1 MNGAI
6 VASITTIPSP
16 EGNLMNALTILAVAL
31 IAAIVPS
38 IIAART
44 HGALKSETKVIRDQL
59 VNGHTSFLR
68 EDLDRALSLIEKLTH
83 EVVSLRRD
91 LALEQDSRRSQI
103 DDLRG
108 DVDRM
113 RRRP

>member
-1 MNGAI
+1 MNGWFNPDNWLDLVSQVLLI
-6 VASITTIPSP
+6 IGGISI
-16 EGNLMNALTILAVAL
+16 AV
-31 IAAIVPS
+31 VPS
-38 IIAART
+38 WFAART
-44 HGALKSETKVIRDQL
+44 HQSLKSETKVIREQL
-59 VNGHTSFLR
+59 VNGHTTYLR
-68 EDLDRALSLIEKLTH
+68 QDVDRALTAIEQLTH

-113 RRRP
+113 RRR